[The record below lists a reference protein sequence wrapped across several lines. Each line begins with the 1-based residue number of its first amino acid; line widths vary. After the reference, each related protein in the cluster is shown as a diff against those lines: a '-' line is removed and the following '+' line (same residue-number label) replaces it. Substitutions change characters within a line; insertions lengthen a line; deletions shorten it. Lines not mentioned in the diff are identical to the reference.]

1 MTKEYKTFMRHAKKI
16 TKSAAAGN
24 RPVLKGVKHFEDG
37 SLAVTDSHRLYL
49 IKDMHDKGDTN
60 ITPDGQELEGN
71 YPEIHR
77 LIPDRGV
84 GNITMTINVDE
95 MLKGADIIL
104 TANTAAD
111 VDNAPMHWDGDILYM
126 DVPETIAAR
135 YELPEDHTLETI
147 ESFSSNA
154 KYWVDALK
162 LFKAFKYTEV
172 VLEITNRIR
181 PFTLTSPDGKLLA
194 LLMPIRTF

>member
-1 MTKEYKTFMRHAKKI
+1 MTKEYETFMRHAKRV
-16 TKSAAAGN
+16 TKSEAAEG
-24 RPVLKGVKHFEDG
+24 RQVLKGVKHFEDG

-49 IKDMHDKGDTN
+49 IKDIHDKGDTLL
-60 ITPDGQELEGN
+60 TPDGKKLEGN

-77 LIPDRGV
+77 LIPDSFE
-84 GNITMTINVDE
+84 TSMTINVVE
-95 MLKGADIIL
+95 MLKGAEIML
-104 TANTAAD
+104 TANSVAD
-111 VDNAPMHWDGDILYM
+111 VDNAPMHWDK
-126 DVPETIAAR
+126 DVLRMEIPETIAAR
-135 YELPEDHTLETI
+135 YELPEDHTLETS
-147 ESFSSNA
+147 EALSSNA

-172 VLEITNRIR
+172 ELRITSRLR